1 MNLQKFRKL
10 IQRKDSGT
18 EAHRNEVL
26 KSLPVNLENDPY
38 EALLYIY
45 FCIRYYDEHIFYVIL
60 RVTSNL
66 MGISTDI

>member
-10 IQRKDSGT
+10 IQRKDAGT

-45 FCIRYYDEHIFYVIL
+45 FCVRYYDEHIF
-60 RVTSNL
+60 
-66 MGISTDI
+66 